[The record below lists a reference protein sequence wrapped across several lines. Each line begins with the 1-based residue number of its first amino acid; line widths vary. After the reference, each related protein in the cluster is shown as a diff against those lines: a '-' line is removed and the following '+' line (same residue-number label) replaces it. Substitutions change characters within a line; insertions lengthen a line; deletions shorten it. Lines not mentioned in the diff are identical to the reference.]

1 MENSLEFSISVF
13 KKDFAN
19 LTHLLKLGKN
29 IYQLCNMLQPKLDS
43 LEKSLD
49 LLNGRTVEN
58 YDPQYAIIVLRSN
71 ITWLTRQ
78 NSQDILEEIETV
90 TKILQNG
97 KNTVLGQTKE

>member
-13 KKDFAN
+13 KRDFAN
-19 LTHLLKLGKN
+19 LTQLRKLGKN
-29 IYQLCNMLQPKLDS
+29 TYQLCNMLQPKLDS

-49 LLNGRTVEN
+49 LLMGRTVEN
-58 YDPQYAIIVLRSN
+58 YDPRYAITILRSN

-78 NSQDILEEIETV
+78 NSQDILEEIESV

-97 KNTVLGQTKE
+97 KNTVLGQIKE

>member
-19 LTHLLKLGKN
+19 LTQLRKLVRDSN
-29 IYQLCNMLQPKLDS
+29 QLCGVLQPKLDS

-49 LLNGRTVEN
+49 LLMGRTVEN
-58 YDPQYAIIVLRSN
+58 YDPRYAITILRSN

-78 NSQDILEEIETV
+78 DSQDILEEIETV

-97 KNTVLGQTKE
+97 KNTVLGQIKE